1 MHLARYDP
9 RHSDQSCGSAIGLP
23 SQYVNLIVKSPKRRE
38 FCWPRLTCPVSGR
51 QDIDPKFYLDMPC
64 PRAKA
69 AVLDRFARKGITSP
83 NSAMR
88 DGFELSL
95 LNEYFLPD
103 RSEADVRQPWL
114 GICYGAQILGISAGI
129 PLIVDIR
136 EEVGIPNR
144 YKTNDLITI
153 LDQGLSAEE
162 SLISRIMGSQEPFLA
177 AEAHHQALNPRPD
190 LPAILEGRVRITA
203 TSQPD
208 GRLAEVIEFR
218 DRPLELGNK
227 FNKER

>member
-1 MHLARYDP
+1 M
-9 RHSDQSCGSAIGLP
+9 S
-23 SQYVNLIVKSPKRRE
+23 E
-38 FCWPRLTCPVSGR
+38 
-51 QDIDPKFYLDMPC
+51 
-64 PRAKA
+64 AKA

-218 DRPLELGNK
+218 DRPLALGTQ
-227 FNKER
+227 FHKER